1 MTYLSGTSTKLLA
14 YGRFSAFFLVI
25 LANSTYKPKKLKT
38 NKTHLSLL
46 VSWRVV
52 TFIFETDYLSILSAH
67 ASVVPRSAVNSRSKP
82 RRSFSTPLI
91 RLPFPLLDPPTSS
104 ASCFFLSRLRARE
117 QRITTR
123 RRDFQPPNCRLFL
136 VGHYPSFNSLS
147 LSTAVHLPTNSTCI
161 QTSTTISHSPDASTP
176 FLSDLDRPETKSP
189 KHKNTRRK
197 TCKTNSLCLLPCSGF
212 LPE

>member
-1 MTYLSGTSTKLLA
+1 MCREGVPRNAQLWPTYTCKKMMWSSSNVMVKNRYMHRARGWWFDVFIRNVNKVTSVRPFLRL
-14 YGRFSAFFLVI
+14 FFVV

-91 RLPFPLLDPPTSS
+91 RPPFPLLDPPTSS

-147 LSTAVHLPTNSTCI
+147 FNRR
-161 QTSTTISHSPDASTP
+161 TSS
-176 FLSDLDRPETKSP
+176 
-189 KHKNTRRK
+189 NQ
-197 TCKTNSLCLLPCSGF
+197 
-212 LPE
+212 